1 MVLIFGNSELK
12 ATFPAAVHRVL
23 GTGLPRL
30 PKERERERERERR
43 RERER
48 DRKSH
53 CLGLWD
59 NQFALPLFV
68 CFSFADTLSAQHC
81 TFLIHCTVCPVS
93 TVFLALSTLVCPS
106 LGSGHFSDTGLPLGV
121 ATAIYFYTDHL
132 RSFPTVCTVMAFVR
146 AFWGWQSPAATHSPI
161 PSGIENF

>member
-1 MVLIFGNSELK
+1 M
-12 ATFPAAVHRVL
+12 
-23 GTGLPRL
+23 
-30 PKERERERERERR
+30 
-43 RERER
+43 
-48 DRKSH
+48 
-53 CLGLWD
+53 GLWD

-68 CFSFADTLSAQHC
+68 CFSFAVILSAQHC

-132 RSFPTVCTVMAFVR
+132 RSFPTVCTVMAFVT
-146 AFWGWQSPAATHSPI
+146 AIWGWQSPAATHSPI
-161 PSGIENF
+161 PSGIGKF